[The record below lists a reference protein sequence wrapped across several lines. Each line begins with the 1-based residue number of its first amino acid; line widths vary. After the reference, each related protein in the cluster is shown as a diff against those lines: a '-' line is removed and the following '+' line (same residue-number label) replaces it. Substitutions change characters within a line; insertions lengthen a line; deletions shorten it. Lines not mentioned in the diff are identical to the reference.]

1 MAELSFKTNIKCN
14 GCIAT
19 VTPFLNGEKQI
30 EEWKV
35 DLASPERILSVKTES
50 LTANAI
56 IELMK
61 KAGYQ
66 AEEVKAN

>member
-1 MAELSFKTNIKCN
+1 MAELLFKTNIKCN

-35 DLASPERILSVKTES
+35 DLENPERILSVKSES
-50 LTANAI
+50 ISSESVVDL
-56 IELMK
+56 LK
-61 KAGYQ
+61 KAGYT
-66 AEEVKAN
+66 AVEVK

>member
-1 MAELSFKTNIKCN
+1 MAELLFKTNIKCN

-35 DLASPERILSVKTES
+35 DLENPERILSVKSES
-50 LTANAI
+50 ISSESVVDL
-56 IELMK
+56 LK
-61 KAGYQ
+61 KAGYT
-66 AEEVKAN
+66 AEEIK

>member
-1 MAELSFKTNIKCN
+1 MAELLFKTNIKCN

-35 DLASPERILSVKTES
+35 DLENPGRILSVKSEKLS
-50 LTANAI
+50 AGSVIDLV
-56 IELMK
+56 K
-61 KAGYQ
+61 KAGYT
-66 AEEVKAN
+66 AEEMK

>member
-1 MAELSFKTNIKCN
+1 MSELLFKTNIKCN

-30 EEWKV
+30 QEWKV
-35 DLASPERILSVKTES
+35 DLSNPERVLSVKTDGLPAEEV
-50 LTANAI
+50 T
-56 IELMK
+56 ELIK

-66 AEEVKAN
+66 AEQIN

>member
-1 MAELSFKTNIKCN
+1 MAELLFKTNIKCN

-35 DLASPERILSVKTES
+35 DLENPERILSVKSES
-50 LTANAI
+50 ISSESVVDL
-56 IELMK
+56 LK
-61 KAGYQ
+61 KAGYT
-66 AEEVKAN
+66 AMEVK

>member
-1 MAELSFKTNIKCN
+1 MAELLFKTNIKCN

-35 DLASPERILSVKTES
+35 DLENPERILSVKSES
-50 LTANAI
+50 ISSDSVVDL
-56 IELMK
+56 LK
-61 KAGYQ
+61 KAGYT
-66 AEEVKAN
+66 AVEVK

>member
-1 MAELSFKTNIKCN
+1 MTELLFKTNIKCN

-35 DLASPERILSVKTES
+35 DLQSPERILSVKSKTVSSES
-50 LTANAI
+50 VVDL
-56 IELMK
+56 LK
-61 KAGYQ
+61 KAGYT
-66 AEEVKAN
+66 AVEIK